1 MLLTLLPGGPAHA
14 CAALR
19 AAHGLAANE
28 TARLSAFRAA
38 LSTPPLSDTLA
49 YAMASASLSY
59 DASFAARHGCCADDE
74 RGVAAA
80 CARTRRAAH
89 GGRDHGLCCP
99 GERCAQSPA
108 GWSGTL

>member
-59 DASFAARHGCCADDE
+59 AASFAARCEGLNN
-74 RGVAAA
+74 GTVAALRSINA
-80 CARTRRAAH
+80 SEASLVQQLRKSCAAAP
-89 GGRDHGLCCP
+89 P
-99 GERCAQSPA
+99 G
-108 GWSGTL
+108 